1 MGLDQNWLATDKQGA
16 IDEIDDGDL
25 RNIQYHRKFNALEGF
40 MQDIWYREGN
50 TTEFNCE
57 LLPITPEILDEL
69 EAKIKKDQL
78 DPHSG
83 LFFGDT
89 EKDDYYWDEVNNL
102 RDEVIPN
109 VRKLLNEDKQVF
121 YTSWW

>member
-1 MGLDQNWLATDKQGA
+1 MGLDQNWLATDRQGEV
-16 IDEIDDGDL
+16 DRSEDDFD
-25 RNIQYHRKFNALEGF
+25 NIQYHRKFNALEGF

-50 TTEFNCE
+50 ATEFNCE

-78 DPHSG
+78 DPQSG
-83 LFFGDT
+83 FFFGSTD
-89 EKDDYYWDEVNNL
+89 KDEYYWREVNNL
-102 RDEVIPN
+102 TDVVIPK
-109 VRKLLNEDKQVF
+109 VRELLSEGKQVF